1 MPKTLSKA
9 LFSKL
14 LRSDHFHEQMNDFHH
29 LSGME
34 CLFLDQMGR
43 ERLKFPRH
51 TPSPL
56 REAGL
61 KNPELAYQFERY
73 RQSRLTSVHTPD
85 LPWIELIQSIK
96 IDQELI
102 GYWVLSACR
111 DASLTEDSSR
121 AFWSSMVTSGLD
133 LRWTDWYSAWIK
145 LPVLNQEQQQA
156 WGRVLQLQSKKAIY
170 EIEKVQGVLPKKE
183 SLPPM
188 ILSCCEYVQAH
199 YMETLHL
206 KDLAD
211 RSLVCPEH
219 LSRVFHQS
227 TGLRFR
233 DYLAETRINA
243 ACAALTESTDP
254 ISQIAGRC
262 GFSTLSRFNTC
273 FKTHTGMT
281 PSAWRKRKKRLFLK
295 E

>member
-14 LRSDHFHEQMNDFHH
+14 LRSNYFKEQMNDFHH

-34 CLFLDQMGR
+34 CLFLDQMGQ
-43 ERLKFPRH
+43 ERLKFPRQQR
-51 TPSPL
+51 SPL
-56 REAGL
+56 RELGL
-61 KNPELAYQFERY
+61 RNPELAYQCERY
-73 RQSRLTSVHTPD
+73 RQSQLTTSHPEPH
-85 LPWIELIQSIK
+85 PWIEFIQSIK

-111 DASLTEDSSR
+111 DESLTAEANR
-121 AFWSSMVTSGLD
+121 NFWVAMVKSGIDLSWTS
-133 LRWTDWYSAWIK
+133 WHSTWEK
-145 LPVLNQEQQQA
+145 LPVLSLAQQQA
-156 WGRVLQLQSKKAIY
+156 WVRMLHLQSKKAIY
-170 EIEKVQGVLPKKE
+170 ELEQVQGTLPNQDG
-183 SLPPM
+183 LPPM
-188 ILSCCEYVQAH
+188 ILSCCKHVQAH
-199 YMETLHL
+199 YMEPLHL
-206 KDLAD
+206 KELAE

-233 DYLAETRINA
+233 DYLAETRVNA
-243 ACAALTESTDP
+243 ACLALTEGNDP
-254 ISQIAGRC
+254 ISEIAGRC

-281 PSAWRKRKKRLFLK
+281 PRAWRKRKKSYN
-295 E
+295 